1 MVLNPSDDRNQL
13 ELKLNKAEETLR
25 ERQIYEENLLH
36 ELNIVQEKYSLMKQM
51 YTNNGQQTIIND
63 QFEKQLHDVLSK
75 NKNLTGQANLR
86 RENER
91 LKTELEKFK
100 TQQIPKPAKCKLSK
114 IFSLSEEFYLHF
126 CLALKRDLETI
137 KLLRI
142 DLERK
147 NDELEKLRALYDAV
161 NVQHKSLLA
170 EREREK
176 TRLASKI
183 S

>member
-63 QFEKQLHDVLSK
+63 QFEKQLNDVLSK
-75 NKNLTGQANLR
+75 NKNLTGQAHLR

-114 IFSLSEEFYLHF
+114 IFSLSE
-126 CLALKRDLETI
+126 
-137 KLLRI
+137 
-142 DLERK
+142 
-147 NDELEKLRALYDAV
+147 
-161 NVQHKSLLA
+161 
-170 EREREK
+170 
-176 TRLASKI
+176 
-183 S
+183 